1 LKCVHF
7 FAERHSLSIT
17 GIEMTSLPRVRSGLL
32 KHNVDDQELIY
43 DPRADRVHL
52 LDPTTAC
59 VLALLQ
65 EGGWTPEGIVIEL
78 SGRLGIVPNPS
89 LVPLAIEELRAADL
103 LEPAAGSIDPLVDVT
118 RRELIKKVGLVGA
131 AALLI
136 PSIVT
141 FTATP
146 GYAQASGAGT
156 LAAGSPC
163 SATPG
168 QQCAPG
174 LYCYPSNPG
183 VCVPQGCTVGG
194 GSCSSSSTCCSDY
207 KTGNQCNG
215 SPKTCDP

>member
-1 LKCVHF
+1 
-7 FAERHSLSIT
+7 
-17 GIEMTSLPRVRSGLL
+17 MTQLPRARSGLL

-59 VLALLQ
+59 VLTLLQ
-65 EGGWTPEGIVIEL
+65 EGGWTREGVVIEMAA
-78 SGRLGIVPNPS
+78 RLGVPANAS
-89 LVPLAIEELRAADL
+89 LLPLAIEELRAADL
-103 LEPAAGSIDPLVDVT
+103 LEPSAGEISPLVDVN
-118 RRELIKKVGLVGA
+118 RRELLKKVGLAGA

-146 GYAQASGAGT
+146 GYAQTSGAGT
-156 LAAGSPC
+156 LALGQPC

-183 VCVPQGCTVGG
+183 HCVRQGCISNGG
-194 GSCSSSSTCCSDY
+194 PCSTSTDCCATSFAS
-207 KTGNQCNG
+207 GNLCPSG
-215 SPKTCDP
+215 TCKA

>member
-1 LKCVHF
+1 
-7 FAERHSLSIT
+7 
-17 GIEMTSLPRVRSGLL
+17 MTSLPRVRSGLL

-59 VLALLQ
+59 VLSLLQ
-65 EGGWTPEGIVIEL
+65 EGGWTPDGVVIEM
-78 SGRLGIVPNPS
+78 SSRLGIPANDS
-89 LVPLAIEELRAADL
+89 LLPLAIEELRAADL
-103 LEPAAGSIDPLVDVT
+103 LEPSTKQVAPLVDVS
-118 RRELIKKVGLVGA
+118 RRELLKKVGLAGA
-131 AALLI
+131 ATLLI

-146 GYAQASGAGT
+146 GYAQTSGAGT
-156 LAAGSPC
+156 LADGQPC

-183 VCVPQGCTVGG
+183 HCVPQGCISVGG
-194 GSCSSSSTCCSDY
+194 PCSVSGNCCSSHIA
-207 KTGNQCNG
+207 TGNQCTG
-215 SPKTCDP
+215 SGTCKA

>member
-1 LKCVHF
+1 
-7 FAERHSLSIT
+7 
-17 GIEMTSLPRVRSGLL
+17 MTPLPRARSGLL

-59 VLALLQ
+59 VLTLLQ
-65 EGGWTPEGIVIEL
+65 EGGWTPEGVVLEM
-78 SGRLGIVPNPS
+78 STRLGSTANAN
-89 LVPLAIEELRAADL
+89 LLPLAIDELRAADL
-103 LEPAAGSIDPLVDVT
+103 LEPSFDEITPLIDVT
-118 RRELIKKVGLVGA
+118 RRDLLKKVGLAGA

-146 GYAQASGAGT
+146 GYAQGSGAAGT
-156 LAAGSPC
+156 LGAGAAC

-183 VCVPQGCTVGG
+183 NCVPQGCISGG
-194 GSCSSSSTCCSDY
+194 GACTTTTQCCSDF
-207 KTGNQCNG
+207 KPGNQCPA
-215 SPKTCDP
+215 SVCQA

>member
-1 LKCVHF
+1 
-7 FAERHSLSIT
+7 
-17 GIEMTSLPRVRSGLL
+17 MTPLPRARSGLL

-59 VLALLQ
+59 VLTLLQ
-65 EGGWTPEGIVIEL
+65 EGGWTPEGVVVEM
-78 SGRLGIVPNPS
+78 SARLGVPANAS
-89 LVPLAIEELRAADL
+89 LLPLAIEELRAADL
-103 LEPAAGSIDPLVDVT
+103 LEHSADEISPLVDVT
-118 RRELIKKVGLVGA
+118 RRELLKKVGLAGA

-146 GYAQASGAGT
+146 GYAQTSGAGT
-156 LAAGSPC
+156 LATGQPC

-183 VCVPQGCTVGG
+183 RCVPQGCISLGG
-194 GSCSSSSTCCSDY
+194 PCTTSSQCCSSY
-207 KTGNQCNG
+207 LATGNQCAPN
-215 SPKTCDP
+215 TCKA

>member
-1 LKCVHF
+1 
-7 FAERHSLSIT
+7 
-17 GIEMTSLPRVRSGLL
+17 MTSLPRVRSGLL
-32 KHNVDDQELIY
+32 KHKVDDQELIY

-52 LDPTTAC
+52 LDPTSAC
-59 VLALLQ
+59 VLTLLQ
-65 EGGWTPEGIVIEL
+65 EGGWTREGIAIEL
-78 SGRLGIVPNPS
+78 SSRLGVGPNSS
-89 LVPLAIEELRAADL
+89 LLPLAIEELRTADLFEPAADL
-103 LEPAAGSIDPLVDVT
+103 TDPFVDVT
-118 RRELIKKVGLVGA
+118 RRDLLKKVGLAGA

-146 GYAQASGAGT
+146 GYAQASAGGAGT

-194 GSCSSSSTCCSDY
+194 GACSDSSTCCSDY

-215 SPKTCDP
+215 SPKTCDA

>member
-1 LKCVHF
+1 MRSRSRTAFTFNKGF
-7 FAERHSLSIT
+7 
-17 GIEMTSLPRVRSGLL
+17 EMIPLPRARSGLL

-59 VLALLQ
+59 VLTLLQ
-65 EGGWTPEGIVIEL
+65 EGGWTPEGVVIEM
-78 SGRLGIVPNPS
+78 SARLGIPANAS
-89 LVPLAIEELRAADL
+89 LLPLAIEELRAADL
-103 LEPAAGSIDPLVDVT
+103 LEPSADAIVPLVDVS
-118 RRELIKKVGLVGA
+118 RRELLKKLGLAGA

-146 GYAQASGAGT
+146 GYAQTSGAGS
-156 LAAGSPC
+156 LAAGQAC

-183 VCVPQGCTVGG
+183 HCVTQGCISNGG
-194 GSCSSSSTCCSDY
+194 PCSTSANCCASAFASGNLCPSGTC
-207 KTGNQCNG
+207 KA
-215 SPKTCDP
+215 

>member
-1 LKCVHF
+1 
-7 FAERHSLSIT
+7 
-17 GIEMTSLPRVRSGLL
+17 MTSLPRARSGLL

-52 LDPTTAC
+52 LDPSTAC
-59 VLALLQ
+59 VLTLLQ
-65 EGGWTPEGIVIEL
+65 EGGWTREGIVFEM
-78 SGRLGIVPNPS
+78 SERLRVAANAN
-89 LVPLAIEELRAADL
+89 LLRLAIDELRVADL
-103 LEPAAGSIDPLVDVT
+103 LEPAAHESMPLIDVN
-118 RRELIKKVGLVGA
+118 RRELLKKVGLAGA

-146 GYAQASGAGT
+146 GYAQTSGAGS

-168 QQCAPG
+168 QQCGPG

-194 GSCSSSSTCCSDY
+194 GACSSTTTCCSDY

-215 SPKTCDP
+215 SPKVCDA